1 MEEDSPQLSG
11 LPASADR
18 ATRLGEVPHFTCKRD
33 QKNKERLYGE
43 IGNPTE
49 AGSHLPVVP
58 YLNVYSP
65 FSNNNF
71 TVGKTIFVKEKTKR
85 VKMV

>member
-11 LPASADR
+11 LPTSADR

-49 AGSHLPVVP
+49 AGLSPSRGPLPP
-58 YLNVYSP
+58 CQQSLL
-65 FSNNNF
+65 
-71 TVGKTIFVKEKTKR
+71 K
-85 VKMV
+85 